1 MIWREKKV
9 PLIILAVLLL
19 ANALFFFTYRVQ
31 YENRLRDLEDN
42 KVQAQMRLQQVR
54 NDRLQIERQIAAYK
68 RAQKDLAVIYND
80 RWSTEVERFTAL
92 VNEVKRLAVASQ
104 MVPKSISFSRLDK
117 DSSNKAALAAA
128 SGPNGGA
135 TGTSIVTISFTV
147 QGSYQQVR
155 RLINLLELS
164 DQFVIIDAVSLSGMA
179 GANANGPLTLNLRLK
194 TIFREPTAPA
204 VKPNQQL

>member
-1 MIWREKKV
+1 MIWREKKI
-9 PLIILAVLLL
+9 PLAILGVLLL

-31 YENRLRDLEDN
+31 YENRLRDLDDS
-42 KVQAQMRLQQVR
+42 KHQAQMRLAQVH
-54 NDRLQIERQIAAYK
+54 NERLQVERQIASYK
-68 RAQKDLAVIYND
+68 KAQQDLAVIYDD
-80 RWSTEVERFTAL
+80 RWSTEVDRFTAL

-104 MVPKSISFSRLDK
+104 LVPKSITFSRLDK
-117 DSSNKAALAAA
+117 DAANKAALTAGAT
-128 SGPNGGA
+128 GA

-164 DQFVIIDAVSLSGMA
+164 DQFVIIDAVSLSGTS
-179 GANANGPLTLNLRLK
+179 GASANGALTLNLRLK
-194 TIFREPTAPA
+194 TIFREPPTSA